1 MCLNPSLSIN
11 PNAYKLLPICNY
23 VCIHGRNYPCG
34 KLSIDAILQLS
45 GYKSLNYTSDG
56 RIKDTPEAIDAVF
69 RSTFVVSGSLRLPW
83 FQLWPCGRCS
93 ICKDSYRR
101 ELESRC
107 LLEAS
112 DNPYMVFFTLTYD
125 NKHLPPDGLNKSH
138 VSAFLKRFR
147 INLER
152 AYTNKVRLDTFTYT
166 RDKNIFKNSCDTY
179 TLSLLD
185 NYHFRAVYVGE
196 YGVDFAKSRR
206 AHYHGILFFDKP
218 IRYKDLNNVL
228 NIFANTWTNGRLFGF
243 DVIKNPEASA
253 RYICKYITK
262 SDINHVPPGKNACF
276 FQGPHK
282 CGLGSLRL
290 HERRDDIL
298 NSVDGCISVR
308 FETKIKRIKI
318 PTFLLQ
324 KIFPSLSKLCPE
336 YYYKLTACDLIFREL
351 NRRMPSL
358 SPSHVELFKGI
369 QFGEYALKTPFL
381 RKSLKRRITLLATFL
396 PQLDDLDLLETYYN
410 YATKVISSLPCFE
423 DYLSIILSKCEW
435 YDNLNLPDQSITE
448 QLTVKSNIALN
459 NFNYVHKHLQNE
471 DMFVNLC
478 IN

>member
-1 MCLNPSLSIN
+1 MCLNPSLMIN
-11 PNAYKLLPICNY
+11 PNAVKCLA
-23 VCIHGRNYPCG
+23 
-34 KLSIDAILQLS
+34 SSS
-45 GYKSLNYTSDG
+45 GYQING
-56 RIKDTPEAIDAVF
+56 RYYSNNTTNLYNILLCTDYYNLSRDNNGKIVATPEEIESIVKSANIKVGN
-69 RSTFVVSGSLRLPW
+69 SFVPLFVRLD
-83 FQLWPCGRCS
+83 CGRCLN
-93 ICKDSYRR
+93 CRDAYRR
-101 ELESRC
+101 EYESRC

-125 NKHLPPDGLNKSH
+125 NQHLPPDGLNKSH

-166 RDKNIFKNSCDTY
+166 RDKNVFKNSCDTY

-243 DVIKNPEASA
+243 EVVKNPEASA

-262 SDINHVPPGKNACF
+262 SDINHVPPGKNPCF

-282 CGLGSLRL
+282 CGLGALNLS
-290 HERRDDIL
+290 ERRDDIL
-298 NSVDGCISVR
+298 NSTDGTICVR
-308 FETKIKRIKI
+308 FGTKIKRIKI

-336 YYYKLTACDLIFREL
+336 YYYKLTACDLIFCEL
-351 NRRMPSL
+351 NRRMPFL
-358 SPSHVELFKGI
+358 SPSNVELFKGI
-369 QFGEYALKTPFL
+369 QFADYALKTPFL
-381 RKSLKRRITLLATFL
+381 RKSLKKRITLLATFL
-396 PQLDDLDLLETYYN
+396 PLLDDLDLLETYYN
-410 YATKVISSLPCFE
+410 YATKVISSLPCFD

-435 YDNLNLPDQSITE
+435 YDNLNLPYQSITE
-448 QLTVKSNIALN
+448 QLTIKSNIALN
-459 NFNYVHKHLQNE
+459 NLNYVHKHLQDE
-471 DMFVNLC
+471 DSFVNLC